1 MIYSRYLLSVMF
13 CLIYLKSQVRSH
25 MASLGIKRFQD
36 LIGRTDLL
44 KVYFNKSN
52 PKAQM
57 LDYSAILLDA
67 LSLRPGT
74 SIIGGSV
81 KQDFALE
88 NRTVRFGIFLK
99 AFFKQCIF

>member
-13 CLIYLKSQVRSH
+13 CIICLKSQVRSH

-88 NRTVRFGIFLK
+88 NRTVRI
-99 AFFKQCIF
+99 